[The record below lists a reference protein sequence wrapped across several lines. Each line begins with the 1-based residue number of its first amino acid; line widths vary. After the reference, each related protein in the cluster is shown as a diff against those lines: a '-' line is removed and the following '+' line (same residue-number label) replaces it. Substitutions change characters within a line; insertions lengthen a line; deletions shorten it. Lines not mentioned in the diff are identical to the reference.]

1 MRWLAAALFSFPA
14 LTLSQSLSLEDTE
27 VSLFTIGPGKIYW
40 QAFGHNAI
48 TVADPVSGF
57 NAIYNFGIFDFTS
70 ENFLLNF
77 VMGKMSYRV
86 MAFDP
91 DADIAGYIRDERTVT
106 KQVLNLNAEQKRKL
120 IEYLDWHS
128 KPENASYR
136 YDYFL
141 QNCSTKVRDALDIAL
156 DGALKASS
164 EKTMTSET
172 FRSSLG
178 SYSNAVAWLHLG
190 ANIALGR
197 PVDNQI
203 SLWSSFYLPDQ
214 LSEAVA
220 TFATESGAALAQ
232 ERIEIYEGS
241 AANTSL
247 LPLIFLAI
255 GVLCLWLVHRNS
267 WARSIWSLVS
277 GLAGVI
283 LLLIWLLTEH
293 WATAWNPAL
302 IALSPLLLALPF
314 CTGKARKAL
323 TFTVIISAV
332 FALFF
337 VRSYVQ
343 VLIVS
348 FQITALVLAYRA
360 ATQSKPAVP
369 PSG

>member
-1 MRWLAAALFSFPA
+1 MAALLSLPALSLCQSFSF
-14 LTLSQSLSLEDTE
+14 EDAE
-27 VSLFTIGPGKIYW
+27 VSLITVGPGKIYW

-48 TVADPVSGF
+48 MVSDPVSGF
-57 NAIYNFGIFDFTS
+57 NAIYNFGLFDFTS

-77 VMGKMSYRV
+77 IMGKMSYRV

-91 DADIAGYIRDERTVT
+91 DTNIAGYIRDDRTVA
-106 KQVLNLNAEQKRKL
+106 KQVLNLNAEQKRRL

-141 QNCSTKVRDALDIAL
+141 QNCSTKVRDALNIAL
-156 DGALKASS
+156 DGALKASF
-164 EKTMTSET
+164 EKDMTSET

-178 SYSNAVAWLHLG
+178 SYSKAVAWLHLG

-197 PVDNQI
+197 PVDNQM

-220 TFATESGAALAQ
+220 TFAVESGAALAQ
-232 ERIEIYEGS
+232 ERIEIYKG
-241 AANTSL
+241 AATDESL
-247 LPLIFLAI
+247 LPLVFLAI
-255 GVLCLWLVHRNS
+255 GVLCLWLVRRNS
-267 WARSIWSLVS
+267 WARYIWCSVS

-302 IALSPLLLALPF
+302 IALSPLLLAWPF

-323 TFTVIISAV
+323 TFTVIVSAI
-332 FALFF
+332 FGLCF

-348 FQITALVLAYRA
+348 FQIIALVLAYWA
-360 ATQSKPAVP
+360 VTQSKPAVP
-369 PSG
+369 PAG